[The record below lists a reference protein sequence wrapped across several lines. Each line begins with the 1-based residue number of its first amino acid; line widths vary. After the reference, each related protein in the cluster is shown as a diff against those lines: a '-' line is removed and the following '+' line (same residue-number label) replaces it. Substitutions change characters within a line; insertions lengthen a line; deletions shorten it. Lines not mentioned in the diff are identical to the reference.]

1 MVKGKVVNLHPTSS
15 RFFRI
20 GIKHYEKGEIDLAIE
35 RLKRALE
42 LDSKNIEIKFNLA
55 GLLAQV
61 GDFENSN
68 RLLQELAQDNPEF
81 YDSLFGLGCNFF
93 EMGKL
98 KEAKHFLK
106 RYLQLS
112 NNKEFKEAA
121 EDLLDFIETQ
131 QEFEKEQR
139 EMEKLTKLLERGN
152 FLLENGRYEDAVKYF
167 KMILSKDDTIFA
179 ARNNLSLAY
188 FYMGEIE
195 KAIQEAKKVLEV
207 DKYNVYANCNLAFFY
222 STIGKTKELRKQLK
236 TILDLKT
243 YDYKD
248 KIKVLDT
255 LIKLNQHAAIAERA
269 AELFEITKEP
279 YFKHIQAISLY
290 NTRQY
295 IKAKK
300 IWQEL
305 KRSYNM
311 PEIKIDYFL
320 KKVDNVIKTFKK
332 DTIDYFETGSEA
344 ISLSEEKE
352 FRKQLQKHID
362 LYFSQTFEENAN
374 KIVDIITKNVKLN
387 DKEKND
393 VYRLLSTLPLERKRL
408 NLAAIAAVV
417 YYVYKKYLC
426 GQKVNQK
433 DIAGHFG
440 ISQTV
445 FSRWFKE
452 FKGLLLGEDV

>member
-1 MVKGKVVNLHPTSS
+1 MVKGKVINLHPTSS
-15 RFFRI
+15 RFFKI
-20 GIKHYEKGEIDLAIE
+20 GIKHYERGEIELAIE

-61 GDFENSN
+61 GDFESSN
-68 RLLQELAQDNPEF
+68 KLLTELTQDNPEF

-93 EMGKL
+93 EMGKF

-106 RYLQLS
+106 RYLRLS
-112 NNKEFKEAA
+112 NNTEFKEAA

-131 QEFEKEQR
+131 QEFEKEQK

-167 KMILSKDDTIFA
+167 KMILTKDETIFA

-188 FYMGEIE
+188 FYMGDVE
-195 KAIQEAKKVLEV
+195 KAIQETKRVLEV

-222 STIGKTKELRKQLK
+222 STIGNTKELKKQLRI
-236 TILDLKT
+236 ILELKT
-243 YDYKD
+243 YDHKD

-269 AELFEITKEP
+269 NELFEITKEP

-305 KRSYNM
+305 KKNYDM

-332 DTIDYFETGSEA
+332 DIIDYFETGFGT
-344 ISLSEEKE
+344 ISIAEEKE
-352 FRKQLQKHID
+352 FRIQLQKHID
-362 LYFSQTFEENAN
+362 LYFSQAFEENAK
-374 KIVDIITKNVKLN
+374 KIIEIITENVNFNNEDKDAITQLLN
-387 DKEKND
+387 N
-393 VYRLLSTLPLERKRL
+393 LPLERQRL
-408 NLAAIAAVV
+408 NHVAIAAVV
-417 YYVYKKYLC
+417 YYVYKKYVLK
-426 GQKVNQK
+426 QKVKQR
-433 DIAGHFG
+433 DISELFG
-440 ISQTV
+440 ISQAV
-445 FSRWFKE
+445 FSKWFKE

>member
-1 MVKGKVVNLHPTSS
+1 MVKGKVINLHPTSS
-15 RFFRI
+15 RFFKI
-20 GIKHYEKGEIDLAIE
+20 GIKHYERGEIELAIE

-55 GLLAQV
+55 GLLAQI
-61 GDFENSN
+61 GDFESSN
-68 RLLQELAQDNPEF
+68 KLLTELTTDNPEF

-98 KEAKHFLK
+98 REAKHFLR
-106 RYLQLS
+106 RYLKLS
-112 NNKEFKEAA
+112 NNTEFKEAA

-131 QEFEKEQR
+131 QEFEREQK

-167 KMILSKDDTIFA
+167 KMILAKDDTIFA

-195 KAIQEAKKVLEV
+195 KAIHEAKKVLEI

-222 STIGKTKELRKQLK
+222 STIGKTKELKKQLK
-236 TILDLKT
+236 TILELKT
-243 YDYKD
+243 YDHKD

-255 LIKLNQHAAIAERA
+255 LIKLNQHAAIVDRA
-269 AELFEITKEP
+269 GELFEITKEP

-300 IWQEL
+300 IWKDL
-305 KRSYNM
+305 KKNYNM

-320 KKVDNVIKTFKK
+320 KKVDDVMKTFKK
-332 DTIDYFETGSEA
+332 DTIDYFETGFGN
-344 ISLSEEKE
+344 LSKLEEKE
-352 FRKQLQKHID
+352 FRSQLQKHID
-362 LYFSQTFEENAN
+362 MYFSQTFEENA
-374 KIVDIITKNVKLN
+374 KRIMDIIAENVKLN
-387 DKEKND
+387 NEDKD
-393 VYRLLSTLPLERKRL
+393 GISQLLNTLPLEKQGL
-408 NLAAIAAVV
+408 NFTAIAAIV
-417 YYVYKKYLC
+417 YYVYKKYLL
-426 GQKVNQK
+426 GQKVKQK
-433 DIAGHFG
+433 DVAERFG
-440 ISQTV
+440 ISQAV
-445 FSRWFKE
+445 FSKWFRE

>member
-1 MVKGKVVNLHPTSS
+1 MVKGKVVNLNPTSS
-15 RFFRI
+15 RFFKI
-20 GIKHYEKGEIDLAIE
+20 GIKHYERGEIELAIE

-68 RLLQELAQDNPEF
+68 KLLTELTADNPEF

-106 RYLQLS
+106 RYLKLS
-112 NNKEFKEAA
+112 NNAEFKEAA

-131 QEFEKEQR
+131 QEFEKEQK

-152 FLLENGRYEDAVKYF
+152 FLLENGRYEDAAKYF
-167 KMILSKDDTIFA
+167 KMILTKDDTILA

-188 FYMGEIE
+188 FYMGDIE
-195 KAIQEAKKVLEV
+195 RAIYEAKKVLEV

-222 STIGKTKELRKQLK
+222 STIGRTKDLKKQLRI
-236 TILDLKT
+236 ILDLKT
-243 YDYKD
+243 YDHKD

-269 AELFEITKEP
+269 GELFEITKEP

-295 IKAKK
+295 TKAKK
-300 IWQEL
+300 IWKEL
-305 KRSYNM
+305 EKNYSV
-311 PEIKIDYFL
+311 PEIKIEYFL
-320 KKVDNVIKTFKK
+320 KKIENVKKTFKK
-332 DTIDYFETGSEA
+332 DTIDYFETGFETFSMA
-344 ISLSEEKE
+344 EEKE
-352 FRKQLQKHID
+352 FRSQLQKHID
-362 LYFSQTFEENAN
+362 MYFSQTFNENAE
-374 KIVDIITKNVKLN
+374 KIMDIISKNIELNSEEKTDILKLLN
-387 DKEKND
+387 
-393 VYRLLSTLPLERKRL
+393 TLPLEKPRI
-408 NLAAIAAVV
+408 NLVAIAAIV
-417 YYVYKKYLC
+417 YYVYKKYFL
-426 GQKVNQK
+426 GQKIKQK
-433 DIAGHFG
+433 DIAERFG
-440 ISQTV
+440 ISQAV
-445 FSRWFKE
+445 FSKWFKE
-452 FKGLLLGEDV
+452 FKGLLLGEDI